1 MSHNIKELQNHSL
14 KLSKLIVLL
23 CWGIPSCVAKQINK
37 TCWWLTAVVDLAV
50 VGFIIIALVKTAQ
63 YFPTKFPRCAQSD
76 DSEPIGKF
84 FAYVALADDY
94 DNSTPGSACRD
105 FLKTW
110 VCTVMIRY
118 VDH

>member
-1 MSHNIKELQNHSL
+1 MKELQNHSL
-14 KLSKLIVLL
+14 KVSKLIVLL
-23 CWGIPSCVAKQINK
+23 CWGIPSCVAKGINK

-50 VGFIIIALVKTAQ
+50 VGFIILALVETAQ
-63 YFPTKFPRCAQSD
+63 YFPTQFARCAQSD

-84 FAYVALADDY
+84 FAYVALADDD

-110 VCTVMIRY
+110 VCTIMIRY